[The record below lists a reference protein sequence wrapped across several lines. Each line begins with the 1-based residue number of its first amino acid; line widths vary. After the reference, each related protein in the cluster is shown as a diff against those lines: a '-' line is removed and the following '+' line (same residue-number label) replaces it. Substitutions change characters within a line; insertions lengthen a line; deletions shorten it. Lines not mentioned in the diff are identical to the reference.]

1 MCRDR
6 GRRRADPP
14 SASRR
19 AEFVTC
25 ADRVVGGV
33 EEAEARIQAKHE
45 GRCQMRN
52 LRRRLEKLE
61 TSIDLGK
68 TYGRWF
74 MEQQAVVEQTAM
86 SKMPAEDLPV
96 LEELLASKHAPSSS
110 ELSEQQ
116 RIVWRRWQEA

>member
-1 MCRDR
+1 
-6 GRRRADPP
+6 
-14 SASRR
+14 
-19 AEFVTC
+19 
-25 ADRVVGGV
+25 
-33 EEAEARIQAKHE
+33 
-45 GRCQMRN
+45 MRN

-61 TSIDLGK
+61 TSINQGK

-74 MEQQAVVEQTAM
+74 MEQEAVVEQTAM

-116 RIVWRRWQEA
+116 RIVWRRWQEAFRRTGDETPFGLTMATSDPWC